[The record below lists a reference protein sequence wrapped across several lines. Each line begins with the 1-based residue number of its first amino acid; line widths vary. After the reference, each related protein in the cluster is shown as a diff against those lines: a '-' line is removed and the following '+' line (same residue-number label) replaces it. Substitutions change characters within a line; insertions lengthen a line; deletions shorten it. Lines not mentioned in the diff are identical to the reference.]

1 LCLTLHVC
9 PRLGMHFITSKGV
22 KIPQP
27 LEMFVKMCACLGISG
42 FSGLT
47 GSFQYSTYGWYLT
60 NGPDVYVFEVQLYI
74 SRSYD
79 LDHTRTLLV
88 LTLPV
93 KKKETGRRK
102 YLRSSGDISTIFS
115 YMSLSPTLSQQEIII
130 CRCEKISSVPI
141 RWFVLL
147 CMPFFFWGCQKNA
160 EDRSVFI

>member
-102 YLRSSGDISTIFS
+102 YQVIFYYFLIYVLVPNPLSARKNYMSVWENIFS
-115 YMSLSPTLSQQEIII
+115 SYTVI
-130 CRCEKISSVPI
+130 CTFMYALFLLGVPKKC
-141 RWFVLL
+141 R
-147 CMPFFFWGCQKNA
+147 
-160 EDRSVFI
+160 R